1 MQALAKMAGMR
12 AADSPDLAD
21 KDQLHAEA
29 ERGPIPFA
37 RKGEALFFAELRL
50 FWDLVAPRLIEYPP
64 LTTPGLRACSA
75 VHHEA
80 VRKVP
85 DLERDSAHR
94 EPSR

>member
-37 RKGEALFFAELRL
+37 RKDEALLFA
-50 FWDLVAPRLIEYPP
+50 
-64 LTTPGLRACSA
+64 GLRRFWRVVVSKRC
-75 VHHEA
+75 
-80 VRKVP
+80 
-85 DLERDSAHR
+85 
-94 EPSR
+94 

>member
-37 RKGEALFFAELRL
+37 RKDEALLFAGLCR
-50 FWDLVAPRLIEYPP
+50 FWRVVVSKR
-64 LTTPGLRACSA
+64 C
-75 VHHEA
+75 
-80 VRKVP
+80 
-85 DLERDSAHR
+85 
-94 EPSR
+94 

>member
-37 RKGEALFFAELRL
+37 RKDEALLFAGLRL

-64 LTTPGLRACSA
+64 AYHSRSSSLLCVASRSSA
-75 VHHEA
+75 Q
-80 VRKVP
+80 
-85 DLERDSAHR
+85 S
-94 EPSR
+94 S